1 MDGALILS
9 ITWLKLIFQ
18 FFIVDS
24 SVASNEVVQDIEAQL
39 AGPSNS
45 TTESFDT
52 VSSLSTEIFGSDPK
66 NVAASSSVLS
76 SIQGKFVFFC
86 LYFFNSIYLLL
97 FNFSLCILSCDYF
110 HFFLLKF
117 LCGSYQHS
125 LKHDK
130 AC

>member
-9 ITWLKLIFQ
+9 MTWLKLIFQ

-24 SVASNEVVQDIEAQL
+24 SVASNEVVQGIEAQL

-52 VSSLSTEIFGSDPK
+52 VSSLPTEVFGSDPK

-76 SIQGKFVFFC
+76 SIQGKFVFSF
-86 LYFFNSIYLLL
+86 LL
-97 FNFSLCILSCDYF
+97 F
-110 HFFLLKF
+110 
-117 LCGSYQHS
+117 
-125 LKHDK
+125 
-130 AC
+130 